1 MPERMQFARL
11 GQDYRDLEEYCSI
24 VKATQDVEMK
34 QAIRLLDEYFP
45 LPQKPV
51 IMRRQVVTHEKDAQV
66 TVSTAH
72 RSKGLEWEVVVLNED
87 FAISRPAALCR
98 KATGRNKSSVCGRDP
113 RP

>member
-1 MPERMQFARL
+1 MN
-11 GQDYRDLEEYCSI
+11 
-24 VKATQDVEMK
+24 

-45 LPQKPV
+45 LPQKLA

-87 FAISRPAALCR
+87 FVILPTRCSLQ
-98 KATGRNKSSVCGRDP
+98 KSDRTKQTCCMWP
-113 RP
+113 

>member
-1 MPERMQFARL
+1 MQFARL

-87 FAISRPAALCR
+87 FCDITTRCSLP
-98 KATGRNKSSVCGRDP
+98 KSDRTKQIFCMWP
-113 RP
+113 